1 MKKEKSK
8 VLKYAKKVDRLAKL
22 RNILSEVPKYA
33 FISGGCIGLLGCVMM
48 SQVLA
53 VIGIGGILTAAL
65 VETFSLVITDTIVKS
80 KWKTEEKVDKID
92 SEVLKNILLTVKV
105 DVGPSTRWS
114 ELSTIES
121 LDTLLKNNH
130 ITFDMYLE
138 LLPKNCGI
146 PKDKILQMIKEK
158 TPKIPANEDEV
169 IGMLSEEERMAALKN
184 PQVITDKLK
193 QTLSVK

>member
-53 VIGIGGILTAAL
+53 AIGISGILTAAL

-80 KWKTEEKVDKID
+80 KWKTEEKVDKLVADDGEERQILEEYTAIKD
-92 SEVLKNILLTVKV
+92 LKNRTNDEIRAK
-105 DVGPSTRWS
+105 
-114 ELSTIES
+114 
-121 LDTLLKNNH
+121 
-130 ITFDMYLE
+130 
-138 LLPKNCGI
+138 
-146 PKDKILQMIKEK
+146 KILIKEIISRK
-158 TPKIPANEDEV
+158 NKEAKEQNKLIKEMTKNKKSQAKQEV
-169 IGMLSEEERMAALKN
+169 IAELDKEQNEEIENNLN
-184 PQVITDKLK
+184 
-193 QTLSVK
+193 